1 MYTILS
7 SAFFFYFP
15 PLMHVEIGPNCSCS
29 SFALNV
35 YLFDIISCKQE
46 KEIKGF
52 RFINFKT
59 FGMAP

>member
-1 MYTILS
+1 
-7 SAFFFYFP
+7 
-15 PLMHVEIGPNCSCS
+15 MHVEIGPNCSCS